1 MAWEAARGETWGGG
15 WGVEAAP
22 GFQGTGAGLLSG
34 SRVLTGRKETL
45 GVGLKGALA
54 LPHLWSPVVETPL
67 RGSSVSNG
75 SLLKA
80 GRAYCMRIQS
90 WYRLQWKEAGEHSAP
105 VEMLKAGHS
114 ETNHAG
120 FLRRRAGRT
129 PPYCCHFRM
138 NLGGE
143 VRTPSPLPAASS
155 LRSRGSEGFI
165 RTINRLSCQSK
176 AQKQHGMVLAMS
188 VLACKSLQIKLL
200 DNLET

>member
-22 GFQGTGAGLLSG
+22 GFQGTGAGFLSG

-75 SLLKA
+75 SPSLKA

-90 WYRLQWKEAGEHSAP
+90 WYRLQ
-105 VEMLKAGHS
+105 
-114 ETNHAG
+114 
-120 FLRRRAGRT
+120 
-129 PPYCCHFRM
+129 
-138 NLGGE
+138 
-143 VRTPSPLPAASS
+143 
-155 LRSRGSEGFI
+155 
-165 RTINRLSCQSK
+165 
-176 AQKQHGMVLAMS
+176 
-188 VLACKSLQIKLL
+188 
-200 DNLET
+200 